1 MERWDSKTLH
11 LCTGAEVTIVAEEAY
26 INVPLLYELAFCVRD
41 PDGYSYY
48 YTIFDMVPQ
57 N

>member
-1 MERWDSKTLH
+1 MERWVSKTLH

-26 INVPLLYELAFCVRD
+26 INMPLLYELACCIRD
-41 PDGYSYY
+41 PDGYRYD

-57 N
+57 T